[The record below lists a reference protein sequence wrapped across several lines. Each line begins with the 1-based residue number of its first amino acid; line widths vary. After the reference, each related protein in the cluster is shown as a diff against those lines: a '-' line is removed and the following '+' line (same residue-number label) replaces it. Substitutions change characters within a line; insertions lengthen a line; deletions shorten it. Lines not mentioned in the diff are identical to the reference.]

1 MAYQPTVALSP
12 EAREKINEA
21 MKARGERG
29 RDYFSTPGVRVVG
42 TDVVKEAGRRVSD
55 FRDVSGGVDTEGP
68 TRYARTPE
76 GRMAASAALLP
87 NTLAARSRAAAKNS
101 HDDDMDLALNLFM
114 SRDERRLAAD
124 TAAFEDLLSTAKSN
138 ADPEQRAKKHEAEK
152 RFRIHLLTSEREF
165 EQPPSAKVPV
175 MVDFPWPIRDT
186 TTTNV
191 AIKKAAPPSESPAEG
206 DPSDGTLSRDGSF
219 VEAASRGADPKQRL
233 KDPTKFAPSADYKV
247 EEHGAGIGYGYGAQA
262 SANAANVL
270 RGVPNAVRSALGM
283 ASRLGELSGSAGWMA
298 PLLPFKAA
306 QRLMPA
312 YERFVGKQHYTT
324 YTGARIP
331 EFSALDALSG
341 KVSADTL
348 VDALPG
354 FLSETAVEAY
364 MGSKALG
371 PYAGKIERASGAK
384 ARALGGKIYA
394 PPRTAAPLPG
404 ELPLGNYIPPRG
416 LAKWFYRRPAF
427 QRSVPHTTATRR
439 FGDLYQPDL
448 LSSKASLVKQAPR
461 KAPPVGN
468 ARFEK
473 AAASFKP
480 KPSAELGK
488 DALERLKELR
498 ARGLS
503 R

>member
-12 EAREKINEA
+12 EAREKINAA

-42 TDVVKEAGRRVSD
+42 TDVVKEAGRRVGD

-87 NTLAARSRAAAKNS
+87 DTLAARSRAAAKNS

-114 SRDERRLAAD
+114 SRDERRRAAD
-124 TAAFEDLLSTAKSN
+124 TAAFEDLRSFEDLLSKAESN
-138 ADPEQRAKKHEAEK
+138 ADPKQRAEKHEAET
-152 RFRIHLLTSEREF
+152 RFRRRLLTPEREL
-165 EQPPSAKVPV
+165 EQPPGAHVPV
-175 MVDFPWPIRDT
+175 VVDYPWPIRDT
-186 TTTNV
+186 TTANV

-206 DPSDGTLSRDGSF
+206 GPSDGALSRVGRF
-219 VEAASRGADPKQRL
+219 VEAATRRADPKQRL
-233 KDPTKFAPSADYKV
+233 KDPAKFAPPADYEV
-247 EEHGAGIGYGYGAQA
+247 EEHGAGIGYEYGAQA
-262 SANAANVL
+262 SANVANVL
-270 RGVPNAVRSALGM
+270 RGVPNAVRSVLGL
-283 ASRLGELSGSAGWMA
+283 ASRFGEWSTVSREVAQ
-298 PLLPFKAA
+298 PLM
-306 QRLMPA
+306 RA

-354 FLSETAVEAY
+354 VLSETAVGAY

-371 PYAGKIERASGAK
+371 PYAGNIKRAAGTK

-473 AAASFKP
+473 AADSFKP
-480 KPSAELGK
+480 NPRAKLGK
-488 DALERLKELR
+488 DDLKRIKKLR
-498 ARGLS
+498 AKGLIK
-503 R
+503 